1 MFRALNDADA
11 ASGAMGAS
19 PAVEARLLVEVR
31 AIAVARR
38 RRHGLVGLALAA
50 AILVAVA
57 ISFWRSDRASSD
69 QQLAS
74 ERAVSIGPA
83 AATAAP
89 RDIAT
94 DFMPLAFAY
103 VPAFSTH
110 IVRLVV
116 PRRTLASFGLGS
128 FELVED
134 ASATVTA
141 DVVIGEDGLARY
153 IRFVRPA
160 ARQE

>member
-1 MFRALNDADA
+1 MFRALNEADA
-11 ASGAMGAS
+11 ASDEMSAS
-19 PAVEARLLVEVR
+19 PAVEARLLAEVR
-31 AIAVARR
+31 AIARARR
-38 RRHGLVGLALAA
+38 QRNVVMALAVAA

-57 ISFWRSDRASSD
+57 ISFWRSDQAADLRVTT
-69 QQLAS
+69 
-74 ERAVSIGPA
+74 EPAVHIGPVAHA
-83 AATAAP
+83 AAS

-110 IVRLVV
+110 IVRMVL
-116 PRRTLASFGLGS
+116 PRRAMASFGLGS
-128 FELVED
+128 FELVDD
-134 ASATVTA
+134 AAATVTA

>member
-1 MFRALNDADA
+1 MFRTLNDADA
-11 ASGAMGAS
+11 ASDEMSAS
-19 PAVEARLLVEVR
+19 PAVEARLLAEVR
-31 AIAVARR
+31 AIARARR
-38 RRHGLVGLALAA
+38 QRTLVMALAMAA
-50 AILVAVA
+50 AIVVAVA
-57 ISFWRSDRASSD
+57 ISFWRSDRAAD
-69 QQLAS
+69 LKVATGP
-74 ERAVSIGPA
+74 EVHIGPA
-83 AATAAP
+83 APTAP
-89 RDIAT
+89 RDVAT

-110 IVRLVV
+110 IVRMVM
-116 PRRTLASFGLGS
+116 PRRAMASFGLGS
-128 FELVED
+128 FALADD

>member
-1 MFRALNDADA
+1 MFRGLNEADA
-11 ASGAMGAS
+11 ASDAMSAS
-19 PAVEARLLVEVR
+19 PAVKARLLGEVR
-31 AIAVARR
+31 AIGAARR
-38 RRHGLVGLALAA
+38 RRRAVTTLAMAA

-57 ISFWRSDRASSD
+57 ISFWRSDRASEVRV
-69 QQLAS
+69 ATGP
-74 ERAVSIGPA
+74 EVHIGPA
-83 AATAAP
+83 APTAAS

-110 IVRLVV
+110 IVRMVL
-116 PRRTLASFGLGS
+116 PRRALASFGLGS
-128 FELVED
+128 FELVDD

-153 IRFVRPA
+153 VRFVRPA

>member
-11 ASGAMGAS
+11 ASDAMSTS
-19 PAVEARLLVEVR
+19 PAVEARLLAEVR
-31 AIAVARR
+31 AIARARR
-38 RRHGLVGLALAA
+38 QRHVVMALAMAA

-57 ISFWRSDRASSD
+57 ISFWRSGRSSE
-69 QQLAS
+69 LTT
-74 ERAVSIGPA
+74 PA
-83 AATAAP
+83 PVTATAAS

-110 IVRLVV
+110 IVRMVL
-116 PRRTLASFGLGS
+116 PRRSLASFGLGS
-128 FELVED
+128 FEIVDD

-153 IRFVRPA
+153 VRFVRPA